1 MAEKEREKEKE
12 NSQWILELVKN
23 WISNFVL
30 HKNEIFLVGFY
41 SFRKNDI
48 TIPVFCLS
56 NGLTLIKSAADDQ
69 TTGYDRMVF
78 KAHS

>member
-1 MAEKEREKEKE
+1 MVEKEREKEKE
-12 NSQWILELVKN
+12 NSQRILELVKN

-30 HKNEIFLVGFY
+30 HKYEIFLVGFY

-48 TIPVFCLS
+48 TILVFCLS
-56 NGLTLIKSAADDQ
+56 NGLTLIKSADQ